1 MENFP
6 GSSTWHLSLF
16 LLCTMDTACII
27 LALPCFFTSFPRVG
41 MLWTL
46 SPDPHMLC
54 ESPVMIDSQRE
65 TTLSQYFGMFNIILV
80 SVWRII
86 MDVIWCTTKTDIHS
100 QHSFL
105 SHTLCKSL
113 CVFFSEENVS
123 ATLSPFCRSW
133 SDSFEDY
140 YTVVVIHD
148 NHGKTSLHSLQF
160 TCVLRLFTLDQTKA
174 GAFIFST
181 LHEQDSS

>member
-1 MENFP
+1 MWLRTVMRLWFTVLCNDELWKI
-6 GSSTWHLSLF
+6 SLAHLHDILSLR

-27 LALPCFFTSFPRVG
+27 LALPCIFTSFPHMG

-100 QHSFL
+100 QHTFL
-105 SHTLCKSL
+105 SHTLCKRL
-113 CVFFSEENVS
+113 MCIFLWGEY
-123 ATLSPFCRSW
+123 FCNLIPNLQKLVWQLWRL
-133 SDSFEDY
+133 
-140 YTVVVIHD
+140 
-148 NHGKTSLHSLQF
+148 LHSGSYS
-160 TCVLRLFTLDQTKA
+160 R
-174 GAFIFST
+174 
-181 LHEQDSS
+181 

>member
-1 MENFP
+1 MWLRTVVRLWFTVLCNNELWKI
-6 GSSTWHLSLF
+6 SLAHLHDILSLF

-27 LALPCFFTSFPRVG
+27 LALPCIFTSFPRVG

-105 SHTLCKSL
+105 SHTMQKTYVYFSL
-113 CVFFSEENVS
+113 RRIF
-123 ATLSPFCRSW
+123 
-133 SDSFEDY
+133 
-140 YTVVVIHD
+140 
-148 NHGKTSLHSLQF
+148 LQPYPHF
-160 TCVLRLFTLDQTKA
+160 AEA
-174 GAFIFST
+174 GLTALKIIT
-181 LHEQDSS
+181 QW